1 MNRLVRYVIRR
12 AIVIVALFSLS
23 GLSFGSGASL
33 AADDAAPPTTHTIAF
48 TNNCPQPIWI
58 AAFSAV
64 KDVKP
69 ANGWELAPS
78 CNAATPGSCP
88 GAGSKCQSSQC
99 SCPRAA
105 ASDATNCFGAAC
117 VAGSAGTFHCAT
129 QTSMLVPAAYPS
141 ARIWGRTGCTGTG
154 ASLSCDTGDCS
165 GKLDCFGVG
174 TANRATLFEMSLAN
188 LNGLDNYDV
197 SLVSGYNLPLTVQA
211 VQPTDTPGWTRN
223 TPYHNGQGSLK
234 QSVITASA
242 GSYEWLFN
250 DATGSAI
257 TANSGALVPKFST
270 VLGGIVP
277 DPSTAPKPYKL
288 AWRTTSS
295 TCQTGACL
303 YSQSAADPLLTTCP
317 ALLRVTDSSLSCSAA
332 SNCPRQAPC
341 SGGHCVT
348 ACDTPDDYCA
358 GAGAGTATCNA
369 QNNSFFLCA
378 NTLSKERDPFGNAIN
393 LESANAGTPICFS
406 ATDCA
411 PGTKCIFN
419 PTFTAASKIVFP
431 TGAGVCVPGNGT
443 IPQNG
448 GCGGPADDGQFCPS
462 ASFIFPFPNY
472 KCATLANDGSGAQL
486 SFCVPPI
493 TTAATGA
500 AAFGELV
507 WNADNFTATATA
519 CTSDSGCSASTGQKC
534 LEKTVRRFPPTGT
547 VQAQAVTE
555 CSGPSD
561 PERCVCNDVK
571 SCAKSADCTAD
582 TNCLNSIG
590 KACGAGQKCICQ
602 VNSVYTGVCGAVNQ
616 NWTNAN
622 NQIKNGSNNYISIF
636 KNVCPS
642 AYSYQFD
649 DTSSDWSCQNT
660 AAQLVNYSVSFCGN
674 GGKGS

>member
-1 MNRLVRYVIRR
+1 MNRLVRYVIRC
-12 AIVIVALFSLS
+12 AIVIVALFSIS
-23 GLSFGSGASL
+23 GLSFGSDASL

-69 ANGWELAPS
+69 ANGWELAPA

-303 YSQSAADPLLTTCP
+303 YCQSAADPLLTTCP

-369 QNNSFFLCA
+369 QNNSFFYAPTLFRRNAIRSVMRSTWNRRMPERRFVFPPPIARPARNAFSIPPLRRQARSFFRRAPGCAFPETGLFLRTEDAAAPPMMASSARRRASFFPSPTISARPLRMTARARSFHFAYLLSQPPLQVPPPSGTWCGTPTTLRRPPPSALQTAAVQLRRGRSASRRLCA
-378 NTLSKERDPFGNAIN
+378 DFRRP
-393 LESANAGTPICFS
+393 
-406 ATDCA
+406 
-411 PGTKCIFN
+411 
-419 PTFTAASKIVFP
+419 
-431 TGAGVCVPGNGT
+431 VP
-443 IPQNG
+443 
-448 GCGGPADDGQFCPS
+448 S
-462 ASFIFPFPNY
+462 
-472 KCATLANDGSGAQL
+472 
-486 SFCVPPI
+486 
-493 TTAATGA
+493 
-500 AAFGELV
+500 
-507 WNADNFTATATA
+507 
-519 CTSDSGCSASTGQKC
+519 
-534 LEKTVRRFPPTGT
+534 RR
-547 VQAQAVTE
+547 
-555 CSGPSD
+555 
-561 PERCVCNDVK
+561 R
-571 SCAKSADCTAD
+571 
-582 TNCLNSIG
+582 L
-590 KACGAGQKCICQ
+590 
-602 VNSVYTGVCGAVNQ
+602 
-616 NWTNAN
+616 
-622 NQIKNGSNNYISIF
+622 
-636 KNVCPS
+636 
-642 AYSYQFD
+642 
-649 DTSSDWSCQNT
+649 
-660 AAQLVNYSVSFCGN
+660 
-674 GGKGS
+674 